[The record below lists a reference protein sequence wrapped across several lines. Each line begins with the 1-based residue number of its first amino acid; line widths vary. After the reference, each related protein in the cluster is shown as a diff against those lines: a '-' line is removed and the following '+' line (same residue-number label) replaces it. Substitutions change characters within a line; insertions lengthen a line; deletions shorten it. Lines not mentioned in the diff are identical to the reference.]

1 MLLRK
6 MVRSTQRGELRKVL
20 YVLILAMG
28 ILGVMP
34 NLGNAAVIP
43 ADETQNAASLRQ
55 ANLASVRLALEKKE
69 VAAKLADYGL
79 NSKEVSSRLNRLSDQ
94 QINELAVQADKINQG
109 GDGVG
114 LLISLVVLILVIL
127 LVLYLL
133 GYNVHLPKG
142 KLKGKGNPK
151 TA

>member
-1 MLLRK
+1 

-28 ILGVMP
+28 ILGVVP

-79 NSKEVSSRLNRLSDQ
+79 NSKEVSSRLDRLSDQ
-94 QINELAVQADKINQG
+94 QINELAVQTDKINQG

>member
-6 MVRSTQRGELRKVL
+6 MARSAQRGELRKVL
-20 YVLILAMG
+20 DVLIIAMG
-28 ILGVMP
+28 ILGVVP

-79 NSKEVSSRLNRLSDQ
+79 NSKEVSSRLDRLSDQ
-94 QINELAVQADKINQG
+94 QINELAVQSDKINQG
-109 GDGVG
+109 GDAVG
-114 LLISLVVLILVIL
+114 LLISVVVLILLIL
-127 LVLYLL
+127 LVLYLIK
-133 GYNVHLPKG
+133 YNTHLAKG
-142 KLKGKGNPK
+142 KTKAG
-151 TA
+151 